1 MTISRRSDCWLSR
14 DEGRSWTRQ
23 LEAAPW
29 GARSGMGMVA
39 LPSGALVLAGG
50 GVGGTNKWF
59 SDCFADCW
67 LSRSSWKISSS
78 PISPPSVRSFFE
90 CSQAI

>member
-50 GVGGTNKWF
+50 GSEAPTSG
-59 SDCFADCW
+59 
-67 LSRSSWKISSS
+67 S
-78 PISPPSVRSFFE
+78 PTASPT
-90 CSQAI
+90 AG